1 MTISAQSTNIT
12 FADATVKAICVTNWD
27 TNGDEELS
35 YDEAAAVTDLG
46 QTFSGNYD
54 ITSFNELQYFT
65 GLTTIGEGTFSLCFS
80 LTSIIIPSSVSSI
93 SEWAFVWCS
102 RLMSIAVDG
111 GNNTYDSRN
120 NCNAIIE
127 TATNT
132 LIFGCQSTVIPSN
145 VTTIG
150 SYAFNAA
157 RNMTNITIP
166 SSVTTIG
173 ERAFIDCAG
182 LTSITIPSSV
192 MFIGDRVLLGCT
204 GLTSIKVDEG
214 NSYYDSRDGCN
225 AIIEKARNILISGCQ
240 TTVIPSSV
248 KIIGYEAF
256 RYCSPSIVNIPEGVT
271 SISYGAFRESPS
283 LTSVTIPST
292 VTYIGE
298 RAFEGTSLT
307 SVTIPSGVTSIGEGT
322 FIFSGLT
329 SVVIPSGVTT
339 IGDEAFGGCTNLTD
353 VTIPSSVTNIEG
365 SAFLGCTSLT
375 SVTSQIMDPFEISS
389 TVFSNWN
396 GGQYEFN
403 TSATLYVPA
412 GTKVKYEATPAWNQF
427 QNIVEMDPPAGI
439 PINSTTFPD
448 ENFRNWV
455 LAQDYG
461 QDGVLTEAEIAG
473 VTEINVTEKNIASLK
488 GVEYFT
494 ALWSLYCQ
502 NNQLTSLDL
511 SQNTALVSLSCQ
523 NNLLTSLDLSK
534 NTELG
539 VLICSVNQLTSL
551 DLSQNTAIAYLDCN
565 NNQLTSLDI
574 SQNTALYRL
583 ECYVNQI
590 NETEMGNLVESLP
603 ANNGQLYVKWFN
615 SSNEQNVITTSQVA
629 AAKAKGWK
637 VYAMNS
643 DYDWVEYDGD
653 AAGIPINSTTFPD
666 ENFRNWVLA
675 QDYGQDGVL
684 TEAEIAGVTVI
695 SVYGSNI
702 ADLKGIEYF
711 TALMGLYCSGNQ
723 LTSLDVSQN
732 TALAYLYCGG
742 NQLTS
747 LDVSKNTA
755 LTGLNCTINQINEI
769 EMGKLVESLPANNG
783 KLYVKNLN
791 ISNEQNVITTAQ
803 VAAAKAKGWT
813 VYAFDS
819 SVGDYGD
826 YVVYDGDAA
835 GIPINSTTFPDENF
849 RNWVLAQD
857 YGQDGVLTDA
867 EIAGVTVIG
876 VFGYNIAD
884 LKGIEYFTALTGL
897 FCGGNQLTSLNV
909 SQNAAL
915 AHLDCNYNQLTSL
928 DVSKNTALTE
938 LECYSNQL
946 TSLNVSQNAAL
957 AHLDCNY
964 NQLTSLDVSKN
975 TALTQLG
982 CNSNQLTSLDVS
994 KNTALTQLGCDSNQL
1009 TSLDVSKNTALTYLA
1024 CSNNQINET
1033 EMGNLVESLPANNGV
1048 FYVKRLNYAG
1058 EQNVITTG
1066 QVAAAKAKGWKVYAW
1081 DSNAGDYG
1089 QLVEYDGDEPTMEPI
1104 DTADFGS
1111 DINEGTDL
1119 DGNVVGDILYNI
1131 SSGDG
1136 SYNVAEGCIVVT
1148 TPTDDS
1154 VIDGQDI
1161 FGEDFQNNF
1170 TGIVFKVPAGK
1181 GTVKIEAQ
1189 TTGTMVLKVKI
1200 GNSDPVEMELEGR
1213 LKVSFPYNVSE
1224 PTYVYIY
1231 GGSASAAP
1239 GMAGNAPVTGEL
1251 KLYGIEVVQGET
1263 GIRSLS
1269 PTLSQGEGAWY
1280 TLDGRMLQGEPS
1292 EKGLYIHRGRKVV
1305 IK

>member
-1 MTISAQSTNIT
+1 MTMTILM
-12 FADATVKAICVTNWD
+12 AIP
-27 TNGDEELS
+27 L
-35 YDEAAAVTDLG
+35 
-46 QTFSGNYD
+46 QTRSD
-54 ITSFNELQYFT
+54 
-65 GLTTIGEGTFSLCFS
+65 
-80 LTSIIIPSSVSSI
+80 
-93 SEWAFVWCS
+93 
-102 RLMSIAVDG
+102 D
-111 GNNTYDSRN
+111 
-120 NCNAIIE
+120 
-127 TATNT
+127 
-132 LIFGCQSTVIPSN
+132 
-145 VTTIG
+145 
-150 SYAFNAA
+150 
-157 RNMTNITIP
+157 
-166 SSVTTIG
+166 
-173 ERAFIDCAG
+173 
-182 LTSITIPSSV
+182 
-192 MFIGDRVLLGCT
+192 
-204 GLTSIKVDEG
+204 
-214 NSYYDSRDGCN
+214 
-225 AIIEKARNILISGCQ
+225 
-240 TTVIPSSV
+240 
-248 KIIGYEAF
+248 
-256 RYCSPSIVNIPEGVT
+256 
-271 SISYGAFRESPS
+271 
-283 LTSVTIPST
+283 
-292 VTYIGE
+292 
-298 RAFEGTSLT
+298 
-307 SVTIPSGVTSIGEGT
+307 
-322 FIFSGLT
+322 
-329 SVVIPSGVTT
+329 
-339 IGDEAFGGCTNLTD
+339 
-353 VTIPSSVTNIEG
+353 
-365 SAFLGCTSLT
+365 
-375 SVTSQIMDPFEISS
+375 
-389 TVFSNWN
+389 
-396 GGQYEFN
+396 
-403 TSATLYVPA
+403 
-412 GTKVKYEATPAWNQF
+412 
-427 QNIVEMDPPAGI
+427 I
-439 PINSTTFPD
+439 PINETTFPD

-461 QDGVLTEAEIAG
+461 QDGVLTEDEIAG
-473 VTEINVTEKNIASLK
+473 VTEIDVSEKNIASLK
-488 GVEYFT
+488 GVEHFT

-511 SQNTALVSLSCQ
+511 SQNTELVSLSCQ

-653 AAGIPINSTTFPD
+653 TSTGIPINSTTFPD
-666 ENFRNWVLA
+666 ENFRNWVLS

-684 TEAEIAGVTVI
+684 TEAEIAGVT
-695 SVYGSNI
+695 
-702 ADLKGIEYF
+702 E
-711 TALMGLYCSGNQ
+711 
-723 LTSLDVSQN
+723 
-732 TALAYLYCGG
+732 
-742 NQLTS
+742 
-747 LDVSKNTA
+747 
-755 LTGLNCTINQINEI
+755 
-769 EMGKLVESLPANNG
+769 
-783 KLYVKNLN
+783 
-791 ISNEQNVITTAQ
+791 
-803 VAAAKAKGWT
+803 
-813 VYAFDS
+813 
-819 SVGDYGD
+819 
-826 YVVYDGDAA
+826 
-835 GIPINSTTFPDENF
+835 
-849 RNWVLAQD
+849 
-857 YGQDGVLTDA
+857 
-867 EIAGVTVIG
+867 IG

-938 LECYSNQL
+938 LQCYSNQL
-946 TSLNVSQNAAL
+946 TSLDVSKNTAL
-957 AHLDCNY
+957 TGLYCYNNQLTSFDVSKNTALTWLVCFN

-982 CNSNQLTSLDVS
+982 CGSNQLTSLDVS
-994 KNTALTQLGCDSNQL
+994 KNTALTQLGCESNQL

-1058 EQNVITTG
+1058 EQNVITTA
-1066 QVAAAKAKGWKVYAW
+1066 QVAAAKAKGWTVLAFDSSVGDYGDYVEYDGDAAGIPINSTTFPDENFRNWVLSQDYGQDGVLTEAEIAGVTEIGVFGYNIADLKGIEYFTALTGLFCGGNQLTSLNVSQNAALAHLDCNYNQLTSLDVSKNTALTELQCYSNQLTSLDVSKNTALTGLYCYNNQLTSFDVSKNTALTWLVCFNNQLTSLDVSKNTALTQLGCGSNQLTSLDVSKNTALTQLGCESNQLTSLDVSKNTALTELGCNSNQLTSLDVSKNEALESLSCSNNQINETEMGKLVESMPANNGRFYVKRLNDVDEQNVITTAQVAEAKAKGWKVYAF
-1081 DSNAGDYG
+1081 DSNVGDYG
-1089 QLVEYDGDEPTMEPI
+1089 QWVEYDGDEPTMEPI

-1111 DINEGTDL
+1111 DIDEGTDL

-1239 GMAGNAPVTGEL
+1239 GMAGNAPATGEL

-1263 GIRSLS
+1263 GIESLS

>member
-1 MTISAQSTNIT
+1 MTMTILMAIPLQTR
-12 FADATVKAICVTNWD
+12 ADD
-27 TNGDEELS
+27 
-35 YDEAAAVTDLG
+35 
-46 QTFSGNYD
+46 
-54 ITSFNELQYFT
+54 
-65 GLTTIGEGTFSLCFS
+65 
-80 LTSIIIPSSVSSI
+80 
-93 SEWAFVWCS
+93 
-102 RLMSIAVDG
+102 
-111 GNNTYDSRN
+111 
-120 NCNAIIE
+120 
-127 TATNT
+127 
-132 LIFGCQSTVIPSN
+132 
-145 VTTIG
+145 
-150 SYAFNAA
+150 
-157 RNMTNITIP
+157 
-166 SSVTTIG
+166 
-173 ERAFIDCAG
+173 
-182 LTSITIPSSV
+182 
-192 MFIGDRVLLGCT
+192 
-204 GLTSIKVDEG
+204 
-214 NSYYDSRDGCN
+214 
-225 AIIEKARNILISGCQ
+225 
-240 TTVIPSSV
+240 
-248 KIIGYEAF
+248 
-256 RYCSPSIVNIPEGVT
+256 
-271 SISYGAFRESPS
+271 
-283 LTSVTIPST
+283 
-292 VTYIGE
+292 
-298 RAFEGTSLT
+298 
-307 SVTIPSGVTSIGEGT
+307 
-322 FIFSGLT
+322 
-329 SVVIPSGVTT
+329 
-339 IGDEAFGGCTNLTD
+339 
-353 VTIPSSVTNIEG
+353 
-365 SAFLGCTSLT
+365 
-375 SVTSQIMDPFEISS
+375 
-389 TVFSNWN
+389 
-396 GGQYEFN
+396 
-403 TSATLYVPA
+403 
-412 GTKVKYEATPAWNQF
+412 
-427 QNIVEMDPPAGI
+427 I

-448 ENFRNWV
+448 ENFRNWA

-473 VTEINVTEKNIASLK
+473 VTEINVYGKNIASLK
-488 GVEYFT
+488 GIEYFT

-583 ECYVNQI
+583 ECYVNKI

-643 DYDWVEYDGD
+643 DYDWVE
-653 AAGIPINSTTFPD
+653 
-666 ENFRNWVLA
+666 
-675 QDYGQDGVL
+675 
-684 TEAEIAGVTVI
+684 
-695 SVYGSNI
+695 
-702 ADLKGIEYF
+702 
-711 TALMGLYCSGNQ
+711 
-723 LTSLDVSQN
+723 
-732 TALAYLYCGG
+732 
-742 NQLTS
+742 
-747 LDVSKNTA
+747 
-755 LTGLNCTINQINEI
+755 
-769 EMGKLVESLPANNG
+769 
-783 KLYVKNLN
+783 
-791 ISNEQNVITTAQ
+791 
-803 VAAAKAKGWT
+803 
-813 VYAFDS
+813 
-819 SVGDYGD
+819 
-826 YVVYDGDAA
+826 YDGDAA

-928 DVSKNTALTE
+928 DLSQNTAIA
-938 LECYSNQL
+938 Y
-946 TSLNVSQNAAL
+946 
-957 AHLDCNY
+957 LDCSN
-964 NQLTSLDVSKN
+964 
-975 TALTQLG
+975 
-982 CNSNQLTSLDVS
+982 NQLTSLDVS

-1009 TSLDVSKNTALTYLA
+1009 TSLDVSKNTALTELG
-1024 CSNNQINET
+1024 CVSNQLTSLDVSKNTALTGLNCTINQINEI
-1033 EMGNLVESLPANNGV
+1033 EMGKLVESMPANNGR
-1048 FYVKRLNYAG
+1048 FCVKRLNDVD
-1058 EQNVITTG
+1058 EQNVITTA
-1066 QVAAAKAKGWKVYAW
+1066 QVAEAKAKGWKVYAF
-1081 DSNAGDYG
+1081 DSNVGDYG
-1089 QLVEYDGDEPTMEPI
+1089 QWVEYDGDEPTMEPI

-1111 DINEGTDL
+1111 DIDEGTDL

-1239 GMAGNAPVTGEL
+1239 GMAGNAPATGEL

-1263 GIRSLS
+1263 GIESLS

>member
-1 MTISAQSTNIT
+1 MTMTILMAIPLQTR
-12 FADATVKAICVTNWD
+12 ADD
-27 TNGDEELS
+27 
-35 YDEAAAVTDLG
+35 
-46 QTFSGNYD
+46 
-54 ITSFNELQYFT
+54 
-65 GLTTIGEGTFSLCFS
+65 
-80 LTSIIIPSSVSSI
+80 
-93 SEWAFVWCS
+93 
-102 RLMSIAVDG
+102 
-111 GNNTYDSRN
+111 
-120 NCNAIIE
+120 
-127 TATNT
+127 
-132 LIFGCQSTVIPSN
+132 
-145 VTTIG
+145 
-150 SYAFNAA
+150 
-157 RNMTNITIP
+157 
-166 SSVTTIG
+166 
-173 ERAFIDCAG
+173 
-182 LTSITIPSSV
+182 
-192 MFIGDRVLLGCT
+192 
-204 GLTSIKVDEG
+204 
-214 NSYYDSRDGCN
+214 
-225 AIIEKARNILISGCQ
+225 
-240 TTVIPSSV
+240 
-248 KIIGYEAF
+248 
-256 RYCSPSIVNIPEGVT
+256 
-271 SISYGAFRESPS
+271 
-283 LTSVTIPST
+283 
-292 VTYIGE
+292 
-298 RAFEGTSLT
+298 
-307 SVTIPSGVTSIGEGT
+307 
-322 FIFSGLT
+322 
-329 SVVIPSGVTT
+329 
-339 IGDEAFGGCTNLTD
+339 
-353 VTIPSSVTNIEG
+353 
-365 SAFLGCTSLT
+365 
-375 SVTSQIMDPFEISS
+375 
-389 TVFSNWN
+389 
-396 GGQYEFN
+396 
-403 TSATLYVPA
+403 
-412 GTKVKYEATPAWNQF
+412 
-427 QNIVEMDPPAGI
+427 I
-439 PINSTTFPD
+439 PINETTFPD

-461 QDGVLTEAEIAG
+461 QDGVLTEDEIAG
-473 VTEINVTEKNIASLK
+473 VTEIDVSEKNIASLK

-565 NNQLTSLDI
+565 NDQLTSLDI

-643 DYDWVEYDGD
+643 DYDWVE
-653 AAGIPINSTTFPD
+653 
-666 ENFRNWVLA
+666 
-675 QDYGQDGVL
+675 
-684 TEAEIAGVTVI
+684 
-695 SVYGSNI
+695 
-702 ADLKGIEYF
+702 
-711 TALMGLYCSGNQ
+711 
-723 LTSLDVSQN
+723 
-732 TALAYLYCGG
+732 
-742 NQLTS
+742 
-747 LDVSKNTA
+747 
-755 LTGLNCTINQINEI
+755 
-769 EMGKLVESLPANNG
+769 
-783 KLYVKNLN
+783 
-791 ISNEQNVITTAQ
+791 
-803 VAAAKAKGWT
+803 
-813 VYAFDS
+813 
-819 SVGDYGD
+819 
-826 YVVYDGDAA
+826 YDGDAA

-946 TSLNVSQNAAL
+946 TSLDVSKNTAL
-957 AHLDCNY
+957 TGLYCYNNQLTSFDVSKNTALTRLHCFN

-975 TALTQLG
+975 TALTQL
-982 CNSNQLTSLDVS
+982 S
-994 KNTALTQLGCDSNQL
+994 CDSNQL
-1009 TSLDVSKNTALTYLA
+1009 TSLDVSKNTALTDF
-1024 CSNNQINET
+1024 CCCGNQINET

-1048 FYVKRLNYAG
+1048 FFVKRLNDVD
-1058 EQNVITTG
+1058 EQNVITTA

-1089 QLVEYDGDEPTMEPI
+1089 LWVEYDGDEPTMEPI

-1111 DINEGTDL
+1111 DIDEGTDL

-1189 TTGTMVLKVKI
+1189 TTGTMALKVKI
-1200 GNSDPVEMELEGR
+1200 GNSDPVKMELEGR

-1239 GMAGNAPVTGEL
+1239 GMAGNAPATGEL

-1263 GIRSLS
+1263 GIESLS